1 MRCTYIG
8 LAAAL
13 VWTGVSSTKI
23 AKARHG
29 NSNID
34 IGIDTEAM
42 PVAAGHRVV
51 AGDGSFQ
58 RHNGSERASERD
70 SHADAMNLELRQA
83 GGRCG
88 SQYGKCAGDQCCSD
102 YGFCGDTVDHCAPL
116 FNCQAQYGVCG
127 WPRAPPPP
135 PTTAAPPPP
144 PPTTSS
150 TSTRPTT
157 TSTTSVA
164 PPVVVT
170 PTTTS
175 APVVVTSITTPPPVV
190 TPPSPTSAAP
200 PASTSAAG
208 GLRITQNGMCGNG
221 TICIGS
227 TQYGPCCSQFFW
239 CGSSLDF
246 CGAGCQSSFG
256 ACFGAGGGG
265 GSPPPAGN
273 TTSAVVVPPP
283 SSTSSTAVVVPPT
296 TTSTSTTTTS
306 AVVTTIITS
315 APPPP
320 PPSTTSTTTSAR
332 PTTSAVTL
340 PPGMRSS
347 TDGKCGSGV
356 TCIGYASGRCCSQF
370 GYCGD
375 GDQFCPPI
383 VGCQPEFG
391 ICDGARP

>member
-13 VWTGVSSTKI
+13 VWTGVSGTKI

-34 IGIDTEAM
+34 LEAM
-42 PVAAGHRVV
+42 PVVAGHR
-51 AGDGSFQ
+51 
-58 RHNGSERASERD
+58 RASER
-70 SHADAMNLELRQA
+70 SGAHNTHLVNLELRQTA
-83 GGRCG
+83 GRCG
-88 SQYGKCAGDQCCSD
+88 AQYGKCAGDQCCSD

-116 FNCQAQYGVCG
+116 FNCQTQYGVCG
-127 WPRAPPPP
+127 WPRAPPAP
-135 PTTAAPPPP
+135 PTTAAPPA
-144 PPTTSS
+144 PPTTSA
-150 TSTRPTT
+150 RPT
-157 TSTTSVA
+157 TTSVA
-164 PPVVVT
+164 PPPVVT

-175 APVVVTSITTPPPVV
+175 IPVVVIPTTTSVPVVVTSIVTAPPVV
-190 TPPSPTSAAP
+190 IPPSSTYVAPP
-200 PASTSAAG
+200 PASTSAGGG

-227 TQYGPCCSQFFW
+227 TQYGPCCSQYFW

-246 CGAGCQSSFG
+246 CGTGCQSSFG
-256 ACFGAGGGG
+256 ACFGNIGG
-265 GSPPPAGN
+265 
-273 TTSAVVVPPP
+273 VPPP
-283 SSTSSTAVVVPPT
+283 I

-320 PPSTTSTTTSAR
+320 PPPPSTTSTTSAR
-332 PTTSAVTL
+332 PTTSAISL

-356 TCIGYASGRCCSQF
+356 TCIGYSGGRCCSQF

-375 GDQFCPPI
+375 GDQFCPPL

-391 ICDGARP
+391 TCDPARP